1 MGAEQLA
8 YSAFVA
14 GFGLTAIAS
23 VCYLALPLWPRVA
36 YSGAATEAGPTM
48 TVAGA
53 TSGAPALLA
62 PAATASTWLA
72 VLALTASLGAR
83 WAAAGR
89 PPFANMWEYTVGF
102 GWGIALFYV
111 LFEWRYGQRT
121 LGAFVMPM
129 AVALFAVSIAFFP
142 SQVRPLIPAL
152 QANRLLAAHVGTT
165 MLAYAALAISFA
177 AALMYLAQGEQR
189 RFSRLPSAEVL
200 EDIGYKSVL
209 VGFPMLAVGIGLG
222 AYWANSAWG
231 RYWGW
236 DPKET
241 AMLVTA
247 LVYAVYLHARLTWG
261 ARDPGWRGGLVAW
274 LSVFGYL
281 AVLYAWIGINYF
293 VASLH
298 SFV

>member
-1 MGAEQLA
+1 MEQAAYNLFIPGFAFTAAASLA
-8 YSAFVA
+8 YV
-14 GFGLTAIAS
+14 LRII
-23 VCYLALPLWPRVA
+23 WPRVA
-36 YSGAATEAGPTM
+36 YRAAATSAGSV
-48 TVAGA
+48 TVA
-53 TSGAPALLA
+53 APAPSPGWLGPLA
-62 PAATASTWLA
+62 TLSSWLA
-72 VLALTASLGAR
+72 VALLTASLGAR
-83 WAAAGR
+83 WAATGR
-89 PPFANMWEYTVGF
+89 PPYANMWEYTLGF

-111 LFEWRYGQRT
+111 LFEWRYRQRT
-121 LGAFVMPM
+121 LGAFVMPL
-129 AVALFAVSIAFFP
+129 AVALFAVSTAFFP

-165 MLAYAALAISFA
+165 MLAYAALAISFS

-241 AMLVTA
+241 SALVTW
-247 LVYAVYLHARLTWG
+247 LVYAAYLHARNL
-261 ARDPGWRGGLVAW
+261 RGWKGQRSALMLVIG
-274 LSVFGYL
+274 FL
-281 AVLYAWIGINYF
+281 AVLFTFFAVNLWVSG
-293 VASLH
+293 LH
-298 SFV
+298 SYTGV